1 MESRCVLVVEDEPMV
16 RTMLEV
22 ALKRWGFNT
31 VSSKDESEAQEQLKS
46 GLRPCLILMNLNL
59 ARMKAHAFREWQR
72 QHPELRQTPV
82 IVLSGGG
89 LPEQMRDELQA
100 AGYLSKPINFPALRA
115 LLAEHCP
122 SELRT
127 GEPSPNPR
135 RNWGGLP
142 RVLITG
148 R

>member
-1 MESRCVLVVEDEPMV
+1 MRCVLVVEDEPMV

-22 ALKRWGFNT
+22 ALKRWGFGV
-31 VSSKDESEAQEQLKS
+31 VSVQDGADAQERLKS

-59 ARMKAHAFREWQR
+59 VHLKAHAFRAWQR
-72 QHPELRQTPV
+72 QQPELVEIPV

-89 LPEQMRDELQA
+89 IPVELREELQA

-122 SELRT
+122 VE
-127 GEPSPNPR
+127 
-135 RNWGGLP
+135 
-142 RVLITG
+142 
-148 R
+148 